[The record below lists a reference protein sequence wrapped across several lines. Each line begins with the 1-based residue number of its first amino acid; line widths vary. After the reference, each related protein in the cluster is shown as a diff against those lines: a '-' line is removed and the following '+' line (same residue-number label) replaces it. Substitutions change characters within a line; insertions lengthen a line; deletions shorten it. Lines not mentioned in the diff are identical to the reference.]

1 VVKTLPAN
9 AGDTSLIPGT
19 GTKIPHARGKL
30 SVVPQL
36 LKPTRA
42 GHMLH
47 SREATALRSPRS
59 VTREQPPPAG
69 LEEARAATNTEHS
82 QN

>member
-1 VVKTLPAN
+1 MGSPPAN

-42 GHMLH
+42 EH
-47 SREATALRSPRS
+47 SREATAMRSPRS
-59 VTREQPPPAG
+59 ITREQPPPAG

>member
-1 VVKTLPAN
+1 MVKTLPAN
-9 AGDTSLIPGT
+9 AGDTGLIPGT

-42 GHMLH
+42 RTHAPQQ
-47 SREATALRSPRS
+47 EKPPR
-59 VTREQPPPAG
+59 
-69 LEEARAATNTEHS
+69 
-82 QN
+82 